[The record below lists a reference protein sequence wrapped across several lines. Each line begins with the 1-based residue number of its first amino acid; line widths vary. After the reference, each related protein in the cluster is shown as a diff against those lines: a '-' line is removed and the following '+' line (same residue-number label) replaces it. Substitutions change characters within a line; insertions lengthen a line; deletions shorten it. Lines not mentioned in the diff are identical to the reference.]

1 MLTGGHLRQA
11 DGLRIII
18 FTEVFRN
25 EGSSPGWRFTGPEWI
40 LLEIH
45 RAGMDFTGD
54 SPGWNECKAVTVWF
68 NPLNIYFLL
77 RLL

>member
-45 RAGMDFTGD
+45 RAGM
-54 SPGWNECKAVTVWF
+54 SVK
-68 NPLNIYFLL
+68 LL
-77 RLL
+77 QYGLTP